1 MAAAQTPMIDH
12 PRTFQTDPQTQFVLY
27 CLQSR
32 FNPAAL
38 EMARNVAIQDEFNW
52 ESTMALVYHEN
63 LAPLL
68 YAIVH
73 GHDLFP
79 SKLEQ
84 EIRKTYLSNAIRN
97 TLLFENLAQIQEN
110 FAAEEIS
117 IILLKG
123 AALAETIYDNI
134 AIRPMVD
141 IDILVHSE
149 DVNSALNQL
158 ISLTYNPV
166 EPESHP
172 GIITEYE
179 NELLLQ
185 KSGHIDV
192 ALELHWSLLD
202 SPHYQ
207 HRIQMDWFWQTA
219 VPAQFA
225 AVPGLVLG
233 TEALLLHLCSH
244 LMLHHRGEGMLWL
257 HDVAEVL
264 VQCRTSLNWD
274 TLLNKAQ
281 EYDLVLSLQYILT
294 HVTLQWNIELPPGML
309 DKINELHPSPRE
321 LKVFNWLT
329 AVQRPIAQRFWADLA
344 TSSSWPRRLEY
355 AWYSLL
361 PTPDY
366 MRRRYKINR
375 PLLLPIYYPYRW
387 LVGILSLFR
396 K

>member
-1 MAAAQTPMIDH
+1 MTDLPQTFP
-12 PRTFQTDPQTQFVLY
+12 TDPQTQFVLY

-38 EMARNVAIQDEFNW
+38 EMARSLAAQDEFDW
-52 ESTMALVYHEN
+52 ESTMALVYHER

-68 YAIVH
+68 YTIAH
-73 GHDLFP
+73 GHDLLP
-79 SKLEQ
+79 SQLEQ
-84 EIRKTYLSNAIRN
+84 EIRKTYLHNAIRN
-97 TLLFENLAQIQEN
+97 ALLFKDLAQILEK
-110 FAAEEIS
+110 FTAEEIS
-117 IILLKG
+117 LIMLKG
-123 AALAETIYDNI
+123 AALAETIYNNI

-158 ISLTYNPV
+158 TFLAYNPV

-185 KSGHIDV
+185 KSGYIDV

-207 HRIQMDWFWQTA
+207 QKIQMDWFWQSA
-219 VPAQFA
+219 VPAQFN
-225 AVPGLVLG
+225 AVPGQVLG
-233 TEALLLHLCSH
+233 PEALLLHLCSH
-244 LMLHHRGEGMLWL
+244 LMLHHRGEGLLWL

-264 VQCRTSLNWD
+264 VQCRTSLDWE
-274 TLLNKAQ
+274 TLLHKAQ
-281 EYDLVLSLQYILT
+281 EYDLVLSLQPVLNQ
-294 HVTLQWNIELPPGML
+294 VTLQWNIELPPGIL
-309 DKINELHPSPRE
+309 DKINGLQPSPRE

-329 AVQRPIAQRFWADLA
+329 AAERPIAQRFWVDLA
-344 TSSSWPRRLEY
+344 TSSSWSRRLDY
-355 AWYSLL
+355 AWHSLL
-361 PTPDY
+361 PSRDY
-366 MRRRYKINR
+366 MRRRYQINR

-387 LVGILSLFR
+387 LDGFLSLFR